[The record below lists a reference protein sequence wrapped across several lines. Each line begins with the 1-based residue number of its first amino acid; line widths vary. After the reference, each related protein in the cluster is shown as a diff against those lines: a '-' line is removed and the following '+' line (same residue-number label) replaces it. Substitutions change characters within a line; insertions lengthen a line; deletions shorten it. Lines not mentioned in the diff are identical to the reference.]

1 MAETL
6 NFGIKGMDCVS
17 WLKGYP
23 RDFIILL
30 MIFMV
35 KQLQF
40 SRNMSYLI
48 SFRYFSVIRSVDLK
62 KLCRSKQTVNFSE
75 MFPFCF
81 SKCCRHLKISHCSV
95 RQDENRAEDQ
105 FGVLANN
112 TYSWGQRE

>member
-48 SFRYFSVIRSVDLK
+48 SF
-62 KLCRSKQTVNFSE
+62 
-75 MFPFCF
+75 
-81 SKCCRHLKISHCSV
+81 
-95 RQDENRAEDQ
+95 
-105 FGVLANN
+105 
-112 TYSWGQRE
+112 